1 MEAMYQIK
9 DVERAYEALM
19 MIHPIHLHETL
30 KHALPRQRNAY
41 FSSSDGAFKDRYQ
54 AKKHFDLLREGKVD
68 VKGGWRIYSSGPGIL
83 IHQMITNTY
92 GIKRHH
98 MISSIQ
104 PNLPKNL
111 NGLKVTIKKE
121 HI

>member
-1 MEAMYQIK
+1 M
-9 DVERAYEALM
+9 
-19 MIHPIHLHETL
+19 
-30 KHALPRQRNAY
+30 PRQRNAY

-54 AKKHFDLLREGKVD
+54 AKEQFDLLREGKID

-98 MISSIQ
+98 LISSIQ
-104 PNLPKNL
+104 PNLPKEL
-111 NGLKVTIKKE
+111 SGLKVTMKKE